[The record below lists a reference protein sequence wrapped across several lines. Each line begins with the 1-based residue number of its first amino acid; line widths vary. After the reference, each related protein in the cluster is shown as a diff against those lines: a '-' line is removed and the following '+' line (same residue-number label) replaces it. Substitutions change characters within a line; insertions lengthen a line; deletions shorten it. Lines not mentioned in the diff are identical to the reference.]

1 MSCFAPGVRSAYAC
15 DPPAEPAHETE
26 VNIASESSS
35 LPLPR
40 PSAESSSRPVPLKA
54 IEYLLI
60 FGFWTLIALLST
72 ANALFDP
79 LVRGP
84 SPLPRSVPVSMAF
97 IGSYLWAA
105 LTPLIFRLASRFNV
119 ERSNWLRRLALFVGI
134 GLVISISVDTVTDF
148 LRYQQLEA
156 VRASLGEIPAVTRVR
171 RLWFMNEFLIYVAVL
186 AAGFARDYFLRYR
199 ARREEAI
206 ALQAQTAQLRAQL
219 AGARLAVLRTQ
230 LNPHFLFNTL
240 HAISA
245 LVERDPRGVRRMI
258 ARLSELLRMSL
269 DDVGD
274 AEIPLARELDFTRR
288 YLEIMQIRFEGRLEV
303 AEHVDAEALAAL
315 VPNLL
320 LQPLVENAFKHGL
333 ERIDGVGR
341 IELSAGR
348 IGNRL
353 VLSVSDNGPGVRND
367 ELGPE
372 GLGLGNTRAR
382 LAQLYGSDQSLA
394 LRARP
399 GGGALVEVSLPFRA
413 AGEMQTTAVEVDGAE
428 A

>member
-1 MSCFAPGVRSAYAC
+1 MLVARLDGRRTTPK
-15 DPPAEPAHETE
+15 
-26 VNIASESSS
+26 VNIASESPS

-40 PSAESSSRPVPLKA
+40 PAAEASSGAVPLKP

-60 FGFWTLIALLST
+60 FGFWTLIALLTT

-84 SPLPRSVPVSMAF
+84 SPVPRSVPVSMAF
-97 IGSYLWAA
+97 IDSYLWAA
-105 LTPLIFRLASRFNV
+105 LTPLILWLAGRFKI
-119 ERSNWLRRLALFVGI
+119 ERANWLKRLALFVGI
-134 GLVISISVDTVTDF
+134 GLAIAISVDTLTDF
-148 LRYQQLEA
+148 LRYQQLQA
-156 VRASLGEIPAVTRVR
+156 VRASLGEIPPVTRVR
-171 RLWFMNEFLIYVAVL
+171 RLWFMNEFLMYVAVL

-206 ALQAQTAQLRAQL
+206 ALQAQAAQLRAQL
-219 AGARLAVLRTQ
+219 AGARLAALRSQ

-258 ARLSELLRMSL
+258 ARLSELLRISL
-269 DDVGD
+269 DDAGE
-274 AEIPLARELDFTRR
+274 AEVPLARELDFTRR

-303 AEHVDAEALAAL
+303 LESVDAEARTAL

-341 IELSAGR
+341 IELKAGR
-348 IGNRL
+348 AGDRL
-353 VLSVSDNGPGVRND
+353 VLSVSDNGPGVASE
-367 ELGPE
+367 ELESE
-372 GLGLGNTRAR
+372 GLGLSNTRAR
-382 LAQLYGSDQSLA
+382 LAQLYGSNQSLT
-394 LRARP
+394 LRTGA
-399 GGGALVEVSLPFRA
+399 GGGAFVEVSLPFRP
-413 AGEMQTTAVEVDGAE
+413 AGELQTTAVAYEE
-428 A
+428 TRT